1 MSRISVICMA
11 LALGIGS
18 AWAQVKVGTIDT
30 QKAMLDTAEL
40 KAAQK
45 AMEAKFKPR
54 QDRMELLQKEIA
66 GVQQQLQSLQGKLNA
81 QGEADLLATG
91 QRKQK
96 EFDRL
101 RQDLQEEVDR
111 ERQDILSQASD
122 RMKSVIT
129 KLAEEKGLDIVM
141 DASNA
146 IYAKPTLDITK
157 DATAAYDKAHPAK

>member
-1 MSRISVICMA
+1 MSRVSLFVLSLA
-11 LALGIGS
+11 LALGT
-18 AWAQVKVGTIDT
+18 AQAQVKVGIIDT

-40 KAAQK
+40 KVAQK

-81 QGEADLLATG
+81 QGEADLVATG

-96 EFDRL
+96 EFERL
-101 RQDLQEEVDR
+101 RQDLQEDVDR
-111 ERQDILSQASD
+111 ERQDILGQASD

-141 DASNA
+141 DLSTA
-146 IYAKPTLDITK
+146 IYVKPTLDITK

>member
-18 AWAQVKVGTIDT
+18 AWGQVKVGIIDT

-40 KAAQK
+40 KVAQK
-45 AMEAKFKPR
+45 VMEAKFKPR

-81 QGEADLLATG
+81 QGEADLVATG

-96 EFDRL
+96 EFERL
-101 RQDLQEEVDR
+101 RQDLQEDVDR
-111 ERQDILSQASD
+111 ERQDILSQSSD
-122 RMKSVIT
+122 RMKAVIT

-141 DASNA
+141 DATNA
-146 IYAKPTLDITK
+146 IYVKPTLDITK
-157 DATAAYDKAHPAK
+157 DATAAYDKTHPAK